1 METTSNI
8 NKEDIVA
15 HLLSTLFSRLP
26 LKEKLE
32 LIDKG
37 IPTSDFNLLQKAK
50 AFKTFQPQQL

>member
-15 HLLSTLFSRLP
+15 HLLSMLFSRLP